1 MNFFMKKELL
11 MKGFFNNKW
20 LRAPIKVLLVLIV
33 FVLMLLAGCYGL
45 GKIILHANKC
55 EAFMIDNTEVHTHIN
70 IPEIDSIDCN
80 YQPKAKRKRVY
91 FVINKSK
98 EPMRAYISFSEF
110 KQLSALGGIKPYDFF
125 RYNQDTFR
133 QQVSKRSLFYKEHCY
148 ADGEHYKALLDTS
161 TGQVWIN
168 IKFVQ

>member
-1 MNFFMKKELL
+1 
-11 MKGFFNNKW
+11 MKGLFNNKW
-20 LRAPIKVLLVLIV
+20 VRALAKVLLAAIV
-33 FVLMLLAGCYGL
+33 FALLLMAGCYGL
-45 GKIILHANKC
+45 GKIILHANNC

-70 IPEIDSIDCN
+70 VPEIDSIDCN
-80 YQPKAKRKRVY
+80 YQPKTKRKRVY
-91 FVINKSK
+91 FVINMAK
-98 EPMRAYISFSEF
+98 EPMQAYINFSEF
-110 KQLSALGGIKPYDFF
+110 KQLSALGDIIPNDFF

-133 QQVSKRSLFYKEHCY
+133 QQVHKRSLFYKEHSY